1 MDIIKKAFPL
11 ITIIMAQLLILALLN
26 LSFNIH
32 ENVFPAGTMANFLL
46 PVNILLIVLAL
57 SSLALINST
66 LRNLEREIETQ
77 VRLESLEHLK
87 DLLQTMRSQRHD
99 FNHHL
104 QTIYGFLAVEAY
116 AEAKNYL
123 EQILSE
129 VYLTNE
135 IIRANDPAL
144 NALLYV
150 KSGLMERYGI
160 EFSVDA
166 KGSVRYPL
174 KASEMNTLVGNLLDN
189 ALEKLIL
196 AHVEHPRVALKAFN
210 QEEQFILA
218 VTDNGPMID
227 PAHRDELFTPGFTT
241 KQQGQGLGLY
251 TVKQLAERYR
261 GSIQVSS
268 EEGLTTFQV
277 SLPVQKGGLK

>member
-1 MDIIKKAFPL
+1 MDIIKRAFPL

-26 LSFNIH
+26 LSFNVH
-32 ENVFPAGTMANFLL
+32 ENVFPVGTMANFLL
-46 PVNILLIVLAL
+46 PINILLIVLAL
-57 SSLALINST
+57 TSIAIIGST

-77 VRLESLEHLK
+77 VRLESLEHLR
-87 DLLQTMRSQRHD
+87 DLLQTLRSQRHD

-116 AEAKNYL
+116 PEAKKYL

-129 VYLTNE
+129 INLTNA
-135 IIRANDPAL
+135 IIKANDPAL

-150 KSGLMERYGI
+150 KSGLMERYGV
-160 EFSVDA
+160 EFSVDVR
-166 KGSVRYPL
+166 GSVLYPL
-174 KASEMNTLVGNLLDN
+174 KASEMNTLVGSLLNN

-196 AHVEHPRVALKAFN
+196 AHVEHPRIELSAFN
-210 QEEQFILA
+210 KDEQFILA

-227 PAHRDELFTPGFTT
+227 PAHRAKLFTPGFTT

-251 TVKQLAERYR
+251 TVKQLAERYS

-268 EEGLTTFQV
+268 EEGLTTFHV

>member
-26 LSFNIH
+26 LSFNVR
-32 ENVFPAGTMANFLL
+32 ENIFPVGTMANFLL
-46 PVNILLIVLAL
+46 PVNILLIILAL
-57 SSLALINST
+57 SSIALIGST

-77 VRLESLEHLK
+77 VRLESLEHLR

-104 QTIYGFLAVEAY
+104 QTIYGFLAVEAFP
-116 AEAKNYL
+116 EAKKYL
-123 EQILSE
+123 EQSLSE
-129 VYLTNE
+129 INLTNE
-135 IIRANDPAL
+135 IIKANDPAL

-174 KASEMNTLVGNLLDN
+174 KASELNTLVGNLLDN

-196 AHVEHPRVALKAFN
+196 AHVENPRVELKAFN
-210 QEEQFILA
+210 KDEEFILV
-218 VTDNGPMID
+218 VTDNGPIID
-227 PAHRDELFTPGFTT
+227 PAYRDKLFTPGFTT
-241 KQQGQGLGLY
+241 KPQGQGLGLY
-251 TVKQLAERYR
+251 TVKQLTERYNGR
-261 GSIQVSS
+261 IQINSVES
-268 EEGLTTFQV
+268 LTTFQV
-277 SLPVQKGGLK
+277 SFPAEKGGLT